1 MKKVR
6 RIPEVK
12 SGRMPVNIA
21 LMLVFLI
28 CGVVFG
34 CLFAGCT
41 SNDFGLSVKYED
53 FANGA
58 LNYSFFASYFN
69 FIKYPALFFF
79 MGFTAVGI
87 FLVPILV
94 SIKGFFV
101 TVSICSVI
109 KIWGIKGL
117 YIALAVFGLQTMISI
132 PVILFSSAFSFE
144 FSKVFFNALRSKKS
158 SVFLQHSGFG
168 PYFVFFLIMALILVL
183 FALLDVLITPALF
196 SVVNSI

>member
-1 MKKVR
+1 MKKIR
-6 RIPEVK
+6 RISEVK

-28 CGVVFG
+28 CGIVCG

-41 SNDFGLSVKYED
+41 SNDFGSSVKYED
-53 FANGA
+53 LSNGA
-58 LNYSFFASYFN
+58 LNYSFLASYFN

-87 FLVPILV
+87 FFVPILV
-94 SIKGFFV
+94 SVKGFFI
-101 TVSICSVI
+101 TVSISSLI

-117 YIALAVFGLQTMISI
+117 YISLAVFGLQTMISI

-144 FSKVFFNALRSKKS
+144 FSKVFFNALRSKKNN
-158 SVFLQHSGFG
+158 VLPRHSGFG
-168 PYFVFFLIMALILVL
+168 PYFMFYLIIVLILVL

-196 SVVNSI
+196 SLINNF